1 MKKFGVIKPEDFIE
15 DEEEIVDTFN
25 FDLDMEDPEESE
37 NFSYLEVE
45 EDEEE
50 DYKYED
56 ADETFNKA
64 YNGRFMKF
72 FNILFIMLILGMAF
86 ITIDVVCITKYNKGP
101 FFAIKTKT
109 YKDGGTKEYYGLGY
123 KVIKY
128 NVIEGKKSTQLG
140 LWSMPYSIEATPI
153 EDIDFAIEFTN
164 DPEKAA
170 DKYYNQYLK
179 IESTIK
185 KIDKKKNKVIL
196 EYTDPDGKYTLQ
208 IDCKMA
214 SDKKMLTSYTEQ
226 KKINVKGTAYKFYIK
241 DNKKT
246 NTIYMS
252 DCFIEK

>member
-1 MKKFGVIKPEDFIE
+1 MKKFSVIKTEEYYE
-15 DEEEIVDTFN
+15 DEDELIDTFN
-25 FDLDMEDPEESE
+25 DEFEMEEPEEESAT
-37 NFSYLEVE
+37 FSYIDDE
-45 EDEEE
+45 ED
-50 DYKYED
+50 KYED
-56 ADETFNKA
+56 ADDTFNKTD
-64 YNGRFMKF
+64 GSRFMKI
-72 FNILFIMLILGMAF
+72 FNIIFIVLIIIMTF
-86 ITIDVVCITKYNKGP
+86 ITIDIVVVTKYNKGP

-109 YKDGGTKEYYGLGY
+109 YKDGGSKEYYGLGY

-128 NVIEGKKSTQLG
+128 NVTEGKKSTQIG

-170 DKYYNQYLK
+170 DKYYNQYLNV
-179 IESTIK
+179 ESTIK

-214 SDKKMLTSYTEQ
+214 SNKKELTSYTEQ
-226 KKINVKGTAYKFYIK
+226 KKINVKGTVYKFYIK